1 MTVPTCLHEFFEHAA
16 RTWPDAIAIEVP
28 PSATRPERITLTYAQ
43 LAQAAEALRVQF
55 QSEVIGECV
64 VAILLSRDTALLYAA
79 QLAVLQSGAAYVCI
93 DPSFPDE
100 QVREILKDSRAVLL
114 LTDSHGLARAERGA
128 FPVQIFNLSSPALPG
143 TLWVRA
149 LASSLGKEGANSPF
163 PATKERP
170 GEGLG
175 ERFTERL
182 AYVIYTSGTT
192 GKPKGVLIEHR
203 SIVSL
208 VHSDLAEFGLGPGD
222 RVAQGSSPAYDSSV
236 EEIWLALASGASVV
250 VMDDEAARLGPDLVT
265 WLRDERITVLCP
277 PPTLLRTTGC
287 EHPET
292 ALPELKL
299 LYVGGEALPR
309 DIADR
314 WALGRR
320 LVNGYGP
327 TECTVTALRGDIRV
341 GEPITIGTPV
351 PGLQAYV
358 LDAELNEVAEGISG
372 ELCLGGVGLARGY
385 HKRPELTA
393 EKFFMHPSLGR
404 LYRTGDLVHRDAEA
418 KGGAFHY
425 HGRLDSQVKLRGY
438 RIELEAIETCLAQC
452 DGVREAACCIQ
463 NNGNDLAA
471 FIVPTDSTQQPD
483 FDTLKAAL
491 REALPPYMIPA
502 LFGVL
507 AELPKSVGGKLK
519 RESLPTLSRSER
531 SAERAI
537 IAPRTPLEKTLVAAF
552 AQTLTLDVFSV
563 TDDFFQELG
572 GTSLQAAQ
580 LISRLRT
587 DPATASL
594 TVRDL
599 YEARTV
605 AALAQ
610 RVLPPTH
617 ESRQTQRQAT
627 LPLDTRGERR
637 TGLLQSL
644 WLLLELTLASFAAY
658 GGFFELLPTLL
669 QRLGLVQLILLT
681 PPLLSLGLALYTPLA
696 VFVAVLVKRL
706 LIGKYTPRREPVWGD
721 FYLRHWI
728 LVQVVRLIP
737 WPVLVGTE
745 FQCWALRALGARIG
759 QRVHLHR
766 GVDLIQG
773 GWDLLELGDD
783 VTVSQDAALRLVE
796 LEDRHLVIGPIT
808 LGTGATL
815 DVRAGVGPGA
825 SLASGAYLTALSSL
839 PAGTAIP
846 AGERWDG
853 IPAQPAGHAPPVP
866 PLTQTTHRA
875 LSPLAYSL
883 ALLLAQS
890 TLWSVLALPL
900 ELLTTGAIVWL
911 GLETQSLA
919 HSLPIFTGLLT
930 LALPLTLALEALAVR
945 ALGHVSE
952 GVLARWSLGYIRVW
966 LKAGLVDSAGEWLS
980 GALFWPLWLR
990 AAGMR
995 VGRSCEISTI
1005 IDVIPGLVEIGPETF
1020 FADGIYLGGPKVHRG
1035 TVTLA
1040 KVKIGTNVFLG
1051 NHVVVAG
1058 GQSLP
1063 DDILLGV
1070 CTVANDALMTS
1081 GTSWF
1086 GHPPFALPRREIV
1099 AYDRELTH
1107 NPSVLRYLDRLFW
1120 ETLRFALPVVP
1131 TLVLSKSLA
1140 SMSQHMWAAPPVA
1153 MTGAATLCL
1162 TILVLKWLLL
1172 GKTRPGTHP
1181 LWSCWC
1187 SRWDFLYVA
1196 WGVYA
1201 RGTLTALE
1209 GTPMLTSYLRAM
1221 GLKLGRGV
1229 VLGSGFSQVVDPDM
1243 IEIGDGATVT
1253 AAFQAHT
1260 FEDRVLKLNK
1270 VRIGAYATVGSN
1282 TVPLY
1287 GAVIGEG
1294 TYVAPHSVIMKDE
1307 LLLPGQHYEGAP
1319 TR

>member
-1 MTVPTCLHEFFEHAA
+1 MTVPTRLHEFFEHSV
-16 RTWPDAIAIEVP
+16 RTCPDAIAIDVP
-28 PSATRPERITLTYAQ
+28 PSATRPERHTLTYTQ
-43 LAQAAEALRVQF
+43 LAQAAAALCVQF
-55 QSEVIGECV
+55 QDEVSGECV
-64 VAILLSRDTALLYAA
+64 VAILLPRDTALLYAA
-79 QLAVLQSGAAYVCI
+79 QLAVLQAGAAYVCI

-100 QVREILKDSRAVLL
+100 QVREILKDSDAVAL
-114 LTDSHGLARAERGA
+114 LTDSHGLDRAERGA
-128 FPVQIFNLSSPALPG
+128 FLGRVFDISPKGTPTTLSPPPRGYPAG
-143 TLWVRA
+143 VR
-149 LASSLGKEGANSPF
+149 GGD
-163 PATKERP
+163 T
-170 GEGLG
+170 
-175 ERFTERL
+175 L

-203 SIVSL
+203 SIVNL

-236 EEIWLALASGASVV
+236 EEVWLALASGASVV

-287 EHPET
+287 EDPDK
-292 ALPELKL
+292 ALRELKL

-327 TECTVTALRGDIRV
+327 TECTVTALRGEIRV

-358 LDAELNEVAEGISG
+358 LDSDLNEVADGVSG

-393 EKFFMHPSLGR
+393 EKFIAHPTLGR
-404 LYRTGDLVHRDAEA
+404 LYRTGDLVHRDTEA

-452 DGVREAACCIQ
+452 DGVREAACCVQ
-463 NNGNDLAA
+463 NHGNDLAA
-471 FIVPTDSTQQPD
+471 FIVPTDSTQPPS

-502 LFGVL
+502 LFGML
-507 AELPKSVGGKLK
+507 TELPKSVGGKLK
-519 RESLPTLSRSER
+519 RESLPIISRSER
-531 SAERAI
+531 RTERAI
-537 IAPRTPLEKTLVAAF
+537 RTPHTLLEKSVLAAF
-552 AQTLTLDVFSV
+552 QQTLLLPEALSLDE
-563 TDDFFQELG
+563 DFFLELG

-599 YEARTV
+599 YEARTA

-610 RVLPPTH
+610 RAVPPTH
-617 ESRQTQRQAT
+617 EPRQTQRQAH
-627 LPLDTRGERR
+627 LPLNTRGERR
-637 TGLLQSL
+637 TGVLQSL

-658 GGFFELLPTLL
+658 GAFFQLLPALL
-669 QRLGLVQLILLT
+669 QHLGLVPLILVT
-681 PPLLSLGLALYTPLA
+681 PLLLFLGLALYTPLT
-696 VFVAVLVKRL
+696 VFFAVLVKRL
-706 LIGKYTPRREPVWGD
+706 LIGKYTPCREPVWGN

-728 LVQVVRLIP
+728 VVHVARLIP

-745 FQCWALRALGARIG
+745 FQCLALRALGARIG

-766 GVDLIQG
+766 GVDLTQG

-815 DVRAGVGPGA
+815 DARAGVGPGG
-825 SLASGAYLTALSSL
+825 SLEERAYLTALSSL
-839 PAGTAIP
+839 PAGKSIP
-846 AGERWDG
+846 VGERWEG
-853 IPAQPAGHAPPVP
+853 IPAQPAGHTPPVP
-866 PLTQTTHRA
+866 PLTQTTHPT
-875 LSPLAYSL
+875 LSPLAYGV

-890 TLWSVLALPL
+890 ALWSVLALPL
-900 ELLTTGAIVWL
+900 ELLNVGVIVWL
-911 GLETQSLA
+911 GLEAQSLA
-919 HSLPIFTGLLT
+919 HSLPIFIGLMT
-930 LALPLTLALEALAVR
+930 LALPLTLLLEALAVR
-945 ALGHVSE
+945 ALCRVSE
-952 GVLARWSLGYIRVW
+952 GVFSRWSLGYIPVW
-966 LKAGLVDSAGEWLS
+966 LKAGLVDSASEWLS

-990 AAGMR
+990 SAGMR

-1005 IDVIPGLVEIGPETF
+1005 IDVIPELIEIGPETF

-1070 CTVANDALMTS
+1070 CTVADDALMSS

-1131 TLVLSKSLA
+1131 TLVLYESLTGMA
-1140 SMSQHMWAAPPVA
+1140 QNAWTAPLFA
-1153 MTGAATLCL
+1153 LAGAAMLCL
-1162 TILVLKWLLL
+1162 AILVLKWLLL

-1260 FEDRVLKLNK
+1260 FEDRVLKLDK

-1287 GAVIGEG
+1287 GAIIGAG

-1307 LLLPGQHYEGAP
+1307 FLLPGQRYEGAP

>member
-1 MTVPTCLHEFFEHAA
+1 MLHELFECAA
-16 RTWPDAIAIEVP
+16 RTWPEAAAIDIP
-28 PSATRPERITLTYAQ
+28 PSLTRPERRTLTYAE
-43 LAQAAEALRVQF
+43 LAQEVEALRAQLPPSV
-55 QSEVIGECV
+55 SGECI
-64 VAILLSRDTALLYAA
+64 VAILLGRDTERLYVS
-79 QLAVLQSGAAYVCI
+79 QLAVLSAGAAYVCI

-100 QVREILKDSRAVLL
+100 QVREILRDSSAVLL
-114 LTDSHGLARAERGA
+114 LTNTHGQARAERGA
-128 FPVQIFNLSSPALPG
+128 FPTKVFDISQNVAPSLSSPRWAG
-143 TLWVRA
+143 VR
-149 LASSLGKEGANSPF
+149 
-163 PATKERP
+163 
-170 GEGLG
+170 GEDA
-175 ERFTERL
+175 L

-192 GKPKGVLIEHR
+192 GKPKGVLIEHQ
-203 SIVSL
+203 SIVNL
-208 VHSDLAEFGLGPGD
+208 VQSDLVEFGLGPGD

-236 EEIWLALASGASVV
+236 EEIWLALASGATVV
-250 VMDDEAARLGPDLVT
+250 ALDDDAARLGPDLVG
-265 WLRDERITVLCP
+265 WLQRERITVLCP

-287 EHPET
+287 ENPEES
-292 ALPELKL
+292 LPLLKL

-314 WALGRR
+314 WARGRR

-327 TECTVTALRGDIRV
+327 TECTVTALRGEILA

-351 PGLQAYV
+351 PGLQAWV
-358 LDAELNEVAEGISG
+358 LDSALNEVIDGVSG
-372 ELCLGGVGLARGY
+372 ELCLGGIGLARGY
-385 HKRPELTA
+385 HARPELTA
-393 EKFFMHPSLGR
+393 EKFFSHPTLGR
-404 LYRTGDLVHRDAEA
+404 LYRTGDLVHRDPES
-418 KGGAFHY
+418 GAFHY

-438 RIELEAIETCLAQC
+438 RIELEAIETYLAQC
-452 DGVREAACCIQ
+452 EGVREAACCVQ
-463 NNGNDLAA
+463 NEGNDLVA
-471 FIVPTDSTQQPD
+471 FIVPTDATQPPD
-483 FDTLKAAL
+483 FDKLKAVL
-491 REALPPYMIPA
+491 REALPSYMIPA

-507 AELPKSVGGKLK
+507 TELPKSVGGKLK
-519 RESLPTLSRSER
+519 RESLPTLRRVVPRLER
-531 SAERAI
+531 EMV
-537 IAPRTPLEKTLVAAF
+537 APRTLLEKSLLATFQETLLLSEA
-552 AQTLTLDVFSV
+552 LSLDE
-563 TDDFFQELG
+563 DFFLDLG

-587 DPATASL
+587 DAATASL

-610 RVLPPTH
+610 RVSQVALP
-617 ESRQTQRQAT
+617 SSGYGSQQTQQQAY
-627 LPLDTRGERR
+627 LPLDTDGERH
-637 TGLLQSL
+637 TGVLQSL
-644 WLLLELTLASFAAY
+644 WLLLELTLASFVAY
-658 GGFFELLPTLL
+658 GGFFKLLPTLL
-669 QRLGLVQLILLT
+669 SRLGLMTVILIT
-681 PPLLSLGLALYTPLA
+681 PLLLFLGLALYTPLA
-696 VFVAVLVKRL
+696 VFFAVLVKRL

-728 LVQVVRLIP
+728 VVQTARLIP

-745 FQCWALRALGARIG
+745 FQCMALRALGSRIG

-766 GVDLIQG
+766 GVDLTQG
-773 GWDLLELGDD
+773 GWDLLDIGDD
-783 VTVSQDAALRLVE
+783 VTVSQDASLRLVE
-796 LEDRHLVIGPIT
+796 LENRQLVIGPIS

-815 DVRAGVGPGA
+815 DVRAGVAPGGSLEAGA
-825 SLASGAYLTALSSL
+825 SLAALSSL
-839 PAGTAIP
+839 PAGKTIP
-846 AGERWDG
+846 AGEHWDG
-853 IPAQPAGHAPPVP
+853 IPATPAGHAPPVP
-866 PLTQTTHRA
+866 NITQTKPI

-890 TLWSVLALPL
+890 ALWAMLALPL
-900 ELLTTGAIVWL
+900 ELLTLGAVVWVGQES
-911 GLETQSLA
+911 GLVAYL
-919 HSLPIFTGLLT
+919 LVLT
-930 LALPLTLALEALAVR
+930 LALPLTLLLEALAVR

-952 GVLARWSLGYIRVW
+952 GVLSRWSLAYIPLW
-966 LKAGLVDSAGEWLS
+966 LKAGLVDSANEWLS

-1005 IDVIPGLVEIGPETF
+1005 IDVIPELIEIGPETF
-1020 FADGIYLGGPKVHRG
+1020 FADGIYLGGPRVHRG
-1035 TVTLA
+1035 TVTLS
-1040 KVKIGTNVFLG
+1040 KVTIGTNVFLG

-1058 GQSLP
+1058 GQHLP

-1070 CTVANDALMTS
+1070 CTVADDMYMAS

-1086 GHPPFALPRREIV
+1086 GHPPFALPHREIV

-1107 NPSVLRYLDRLFW
+1107 NPSLLRYLNRLFW
-1120 ETLRFALPVVP
+1120 EILRFTLPVLPV
-1131 TLVLSKSLA
+1131 LVVAESLRKLRDHA
-1140 SMSQHMWAAPPVA
+1140 WAAPLLA
-1153 MTGAATLCL
+1153 FAGAAVLCL
-1162 TILVLKWLLL
+1162 AILALKWLLL
-1172 GKTRPGTHP
+1172 GRARPGTHA

-1209 GTPMLTSYLRAM
+1209 GTPMLTWYLRAM
-1221 GLKLGRGV
+1221 GLTLGRGV

-1260 FEDRVLKLNK
+1260 FEDRVLKLAK
-1270 VRIGAYATVGSN
+1270 VRIGANATVANN

-1294 TYVAPHSVIMKDE
+1294 TYIAPHSVIMKDE
-1307 LLLPGQHYEGAP
+1307 FLLPNQRYEGAP